1 MKHSITKITLNEEGQ
16 PQIGYCL
23 PRVGM
28 QVRNICEEAS
38 FSVVDVSLI
47 NKMMT
52 LARLDLQDDQWELP
66 RSVPI
71 TSDWQTFSDG

>member
-1 MKHSITKITLNEEGQ
+1 MQHSITEIMLDGEGQ
-16 PQIGYCL
+16 LQIEFCL

-28 QVRNICEEAS
+28 QVRNIFEEAT

-52 LARLDLQDDQWELP
+52 SRKTP
-66 RSVPI
+66 VPP
-71 TSDWQTFSDG
+71 